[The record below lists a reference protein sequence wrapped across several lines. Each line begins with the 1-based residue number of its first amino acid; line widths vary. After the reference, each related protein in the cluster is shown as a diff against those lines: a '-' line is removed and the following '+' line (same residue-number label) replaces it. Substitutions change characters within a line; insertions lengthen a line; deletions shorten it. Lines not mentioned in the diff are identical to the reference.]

1 MSQGPAETSDEIF
14 ARRLRALRETAGLT
28 QQQLADEMS
37 AAGNRMHRSAVAKIE
52 SGDRTVSIGEA
63 MQFAVALGIDLA
75 DLVTDRGTHAE
86 NEKIHR
92 ARVNARAQ
100 VQGLRYELAERTKVL
115 QDDQLLLENTADR
128 LKAAEK
134 RLADLG
140 GELPPETPQS
150 IEASIPMQPL
160 HPGKD
165 DQ

>member
-1 MSQGPAETSDEIF
+1 MPQGPAETSDEIF

-28 QQQLADEMS
+28 QQQLADRMS

-52 SGDRTVSIGEA
+52 SGDRMVSIGEA
-63 MQFAVALGIDLA
+63 MQLAVVLGIDLA
-75 DLVTDRGTHAE
+75 DLVTDRATHAE

-92 ARVNARAQ
+92 ARVVAQ
-100 VQGLRYELAERTKVL
+100 AKVRDLQYQLAQRTKLL
-115 QDDQLLLENTADR
+115 QDDQLLLENTADQ

-134 RLADLG
+134 DLADLG